1 MSRPAEALRCR
12 RQRGPNRAPASP
24 ESPAMTNPHA
34 TSGHRPEP
42 AFGEFVGRHVGPG
55 AGELD
60 EMLRTLGVGSLEA
73 LLDETVP
80 DAIRDETLDL
90 PAARSEPEV
99 LAALR
104 RIAAENAPRTSL
116 IGMGYYP
123 TVTPGV
129 IQRNVLENPAWYTAY
144 TPYQPEVSQGRL
156 EA

>member
-1 MSRPAEALRCR
+1 MSNE
-12 RQRGPNRAPASP
+12 QY
-24 ESPAMTNPHA
+24 E
-34 TSGHRPEP
+34 
-42 AFGEFVGRHVGPG
+42 FGEFVRRHVGPG

-60 EMLRTLGVGSLEA
+60 EMLRTLGLGSLES
-73 LLDETVP
+73 LLDETLP
-80 DAIRDETLDL
+80 DSIRDETLDL
-90 PAARSEPEV
+90 PPARSEPDV

-104 RIAAENAPRTSL
+104 RIAAENTPRASL
-116 IGMGYYP
+116 IGMGYYS